1 MSLKFCKFKFIKK
14 TSPKLFC
21 KYEIIS
27 SNPYSDKKNFN
38 GNSVRYQIL
47 QYKENKKDNKRM
59 FIYVLNN
66 QYLLT
71 YGEITKIP
79 PDLKDIELRLVSKDE
94 TFPITEETL
103 DLYCQWVK
111 YYVYRK
117 IVSYCAKNKYAYD
130 YRVENHYA
138 VSLSDIPNNKL
149 NVVIKRIFNVDAEV
163 LSDGTAYLSV
173 NIHHEFESKNNLY
186 DLIKQNRNVIDMK
199 VKCLWQIYDNHYI
212 VQKVNDITIEN
223 DIDTENSTKK
233 LNLIDYWNKKLSKEI
248 ENIDKNAPIVSAY
261 NKKKKRTE
269 HYIPQSLF
277 PIVTREYILMNDRNF
292 SKKVDRYIKLSMQER
307 IEIIQRFLKVLN
319 LKKMKGKDELIESE
333 VIELLPTPIKE
344 LGYQSY
350 DMSQKLPTLFIA
362 NNQRIKFNEKYKVFK
377 QGFYKVPEKTI
388 VAAFMS
394 YDTEAKQSYEV
405 VKAVLDFTRG
415 KVNGVRDN
423 RVNEKL
429 LPLKFYQ
436 SSFHYEKGDMLSYT
450 ETAHKIKEAGNVN
463 FVVAPLPIEIDEEE
477 FYKDSIASP
486 YDSFKHVFA
495 DLEIPSQMLSLNM
508 IKDIDTNNIFYRL
521 QNIVLGILCKAG
533 GVPWILEKPLDDVD
547 CFIGLDVGT
556 QEKGIHYPAC
566 SVCLDGQGNF
576 IGYYST
582 NVAQKGEKIDTKSLE
597 VIFNNVLIAYKQ
609 SSGEY
614 PKHIVIHRDGFSNE
628 EKSWYIEYFNRRNI
642 EFDVVEIRKNISVR
656 LLEENE
662 ASNGMNPKSGSTVI
676 KDNTAYIITTN
687 VKKYLGSPRP
697 LLLVHRHGN
706 LPIEKIAR
714 QVYILSEMHIGSMR
728 TSRLPLTTL
737 YADKIC
743 KNHDHVPHN
752 ILTNQ
757 LYFL

>member
-47 QYKENKKDNKRM
+47 QYKENKKENKKDNKRM

-79 PDLKDIELRLVSKDE
+79 PDLKDIELKLVSKDE
-94 TFPITEETL
+94 IPITEETL
-103 DLYCQWVK
+103 DLYRQWVK

-117 IVSYCAKNKYAYD
+117 IVSYCSENKYAYD
-130 YRVENHYA
+130 YGVENEYA
-138 VSLSDIPNNKL
+138 ILLDTPDNKL
-149 NVVIKRIFNVDAEV
+149 NIVIKRIIEVDAEV
-163 LSDGTAYLSV
+163 SIDGIAYLSAD
-173 NIHHEFESKNNLY
+173 IRSEFDSKDNLY
-186 DLIKQNRNVIDMK
+186 EIIQQKKDVKGIT
-199 VKCLWQIYDNHYI
+199 VKCLWKSYNERYI
-212 VQKVNDITIEN
+212 VQEVHDITIKD
-223 DIDTENSTKK
+223 DINGF
-233 LNLIDYWNKKLSKEI
+233 NLIRYWNKIRPQEI
-248 ENIDKNAPIVSAY
+248 ENIDKNAPIISLY
-261 NKKKKRTE
+261 NKKQKRTE
-269 HYIPQSLF
+269 YYIPQSLCQTF
-277 PIVTREYILMNDRNF
+277 TREYIAKNDKSF
-292 SKKVDRYIKLSMQER
+292 SKKIDKYTKLSMQER
-307 IEIIQRFLKVLN
+307 VEIIQKFLKALN
-319 LKKMKGKDELIESE
+319 FKSEL
-333 VIELLPTPIKE
+333 IELLPTFVEE
-344 LGYQSY
+344 LGYEQY
-350 DMSQKLPTLFIA
+350 DMSQTLPTLLIE
-362 NNQRIKFNEKYKVFK
+362 NNQKIQFNEKYKAFK
-377 QGFYKVPEKTI
+377 QGFYRVPEKTI

-394 YDTEAKQSYEV
+394 YDDRAIESYRV
-405 VKAVLDFTRG
+405 VKSVLDFTKG
-415 KVNGVRDN
+415 KLNGVRDN
-423 RVNEKL
+423 RVNKKL

-436 SSFHYEKGDMLSYT
+436 SSFHYKKGDMLSYA
-450 ETAHKIKEAGNVN
+450 ETAHKVKKAENVN
-463 FVVAPLPIEIDEEE
+463 FVVAALPIEIDEEE

-508 IKDIDTNNIFYRL
+508 IKDIGTNNIFYRL

-547 CFIGLDVGT
+547 CFVGLDVGT

-566 SVCLDGQGNF
+566 SVCLDGKGNF

-609 SSGEY
+609 SCGEF

-628 EKSWYIEYFNRRNI
+628 EKSWYIKYFNRRNI
-642 EFDVVEIRKNISVR
+642 EFDIVEIRKNISVR

-662 ASNGMNPKSGSTVI
+662 ASNGMNPKSGSAII

-687 VKKYLGSPRP
+687 VKKYLGAPRP

-706 LPIEKIAR
+706 LSMETIAR

-743 KNHDHVPHN
+743 KHHDHVPHN